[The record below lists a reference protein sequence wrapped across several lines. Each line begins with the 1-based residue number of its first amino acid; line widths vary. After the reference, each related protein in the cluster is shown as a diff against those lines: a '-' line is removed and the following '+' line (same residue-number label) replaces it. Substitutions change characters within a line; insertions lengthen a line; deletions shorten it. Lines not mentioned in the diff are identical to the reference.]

1 MCLTYRY
8 TNHLTKTICEII
20 IAQAS
25 MTFGNGSSLTREY
38 RFIPGV
44 LVCNALFNSGVKIL
58 DKYCNESVRS

>member
-1 MCLTYRY
+1 
-8 TNHLTKTICEII
+8 
-20 IAQAS
+20 